1 MWSES
6 VSADRITDA
15 QLCALAASVST
26 THISPSYYIL
36 KFEGVRKSLH
46 LILSDLAR
54 ATVANTEYARRKTML
69 AQDVLETLVAPKP
82 GWQSAS
88 MFVHPRIAFPGIALG
103 NLVHSDHCISCSLH
117 PYIFVG

>member
-1 MWSES
+1 MS
-6 VSADRITDA
+6 DRITDA
-15 QLCALAASVST
+15 QLCALAASVSIT
-26 THISPSYYIL
+26 NVSPSY
-36 KFEGVRKSLH
+36 FEGVRKSLH

-88 MFVHPRIAFPGIALG
+88 MFVHPRIAFPGVALG

-117 PYIFVG
+117 PYISVG